1 MQFYHK
7 KGFALRANEGCI
19 YYFNVKRLKW
29 IELTVKEK
37 DVNLE
42 CRRKYFNKKK
52 CDLENHGD
60 DFCHS
65 KIIQINKD
73 IIYVIGGVDSGR
85 VLLGWDYNV

>member
-7 KGFALRANEGCI
+7 KGFVLKANEGCI

-42 CRRKYFNKKK
+42 YRRKYFNKKK
-52 CDLENHGD
+52 FDDENHGTD
-60 DFCHS
+60 ECHS
-65 KIIQINKD
+65 RIVQINKD
-73 IIYVIGGVDSGR
+73 IIYVIGGVRNGR
-85 VLLGWDYNV
+85 ALLGWDYTV